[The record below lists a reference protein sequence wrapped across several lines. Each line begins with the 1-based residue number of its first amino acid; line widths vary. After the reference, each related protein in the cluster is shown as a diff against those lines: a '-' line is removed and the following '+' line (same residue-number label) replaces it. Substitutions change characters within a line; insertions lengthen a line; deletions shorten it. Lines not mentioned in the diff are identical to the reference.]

1 MIKLNRILAFLL
13 CFTASS
19 LSVYGEH
26 QNSNELFLYG
36 NELYKKGDYTEALK
50 QYEQIS
56 QKTPHLLYNM
66 GNCAYKL
73 KKFGYALLYWRK
85 AEHDWGISGRDEL
98 LKNIEL
104 VKKEL
109 TSDSSNK
116 KTSGIKKVSESFS
129 NEALSL
135 IKGIPL
141 LWLQLAVLLMWLF
154 LFLYLHY
161 LHRKGRAF
169 IITCLFFFLA
179 LTASMLTL
187 KYGITFRQYGVVVVK
202 QGTLRAGPGD
212 TYKTLGEVSQGD
224 EVRIFKKTD
233 DFYKVTARGTIAWIS
248 ETELKAV

>member
-1 MIKLNRILAFLL
+1 MIKFNRVLAFLL
-13 CFTASS
+13 CLTASG
-19 LSVYGEH
+19 LSVKAEH
-26 QNSNELFLYG
+26 QNPQEVFLYG

-50 QYEQIS
+50 QYEQILH
-56 QKTPHLLYNM
+56 KTPQLFYNM

-85 AEHDWGISGRDEL
+85 AEYNWGISGRDEL
-98 LKNIEL
+98 IKNIAL

-109 TSDSSNK
+109 VPDASGK
-116 KTSGIKKVSESFS
+116 KISGIKKASECLS

-135 IKGIPL
+135 IKAIPL

-169 IITCLFFFLA
+169 VIACLFSFLA
-179 LTASMLTL
+179 LAASMLTL
-187 KYGITFRQYGVVVVK
+187 KYGINFRQYGVVVAK

-212 TYKTLGEVSQGD
+212 TYKTLGEVSQAD

-233 DFYKVTARGTIAWIS
+233 DFYKITTRGTIGWIS
-248 ETELKAV
+248 QKELEVI